1 MPLRLSRPVPM
12 TTTADSKARLLRWV
26 TTASVATAVLLILSK
41 LVATLMT
48 NSVSVMASLIDSLMD
63 LFASLVTLFAVRWS
77 LQPPD
82 ADHRFGHGKAEPL
95 AALAQATFVAGSGAF
110 LILQGVQRLLRP
122 QPVEDIGLGIG
133 VMLFSILATLA
144 LLLFQRHVIRR
155 TGSTAIRA
163 DALHYAT
170 DLLSNLA
177 IIAALLLTAW
187 GLGAIDAV
195 FGMAIGGYVL
205 YNAWGIVREAL
216 DQLMDRELP
225 ASVREQ
231 VHQLALSHPAVRRIH
246 GLRTRQAG
254 QTLIIQFYADMAPE
268 LSLSEAHRIG
278 DEVNALLKKNF
289 PGADIFIH
297 EEPAST
303 GLV

>member
-1 MPLRLSRPVPM
+1 M

-144 LLLFQRHVIRR
+144 L
-155 TGSTAIRA
+155 
-163 DALHYAT
+163 D
-170 DLLSNLA
+170 
-177 IIAALLLTAW
+177 
-187 GLGAIDAV
+187 
-195 FGMAIGGYVL
+195 
-205 YNAWGIVREAL
+205 
-216 DQLMDRELP
+216 
-225 ASVREQ
+225 
-231 VHQLALSHPAVRRIH
+231 
-246 GLRTRQAG
+246 
-254 QTLIIQFYADMAPE
+254 
-268 LSLSEAHRIG
+268 
-278 DEVNALLKKNF
+278 
-289 PGADIFIH
+289 
-297 EEPAST
+297 
-303 GLV
+303 